1 MNKCVVGQ
9 IRPSQL
15 LWTYGPGSLID
26 LPNLS
31 VITMGLDMWREID
44 CPIIDEPRLLRAVQK
59 AMGKQV
65 ESLRM
70 PPTINEEDINPY
82 SIEALQGVP
91 VKPFPRWLRCVK
103 CGLLAEYDSGLFE
116 IKEDRYKRPEHTHFV
131 HKNCPHGN
139 DVDAVPARF
148 LLACPHGHVDDFP
161 WRWFVHGGA
170 TDCRESLHFF
180 ERGASLQ
187 TENLWVKCEC
197 GAAKSLVFA
206 FGKDAKHN
214 LPGCRGRHPQLD
226 KFEDCK
232 EQPRTILL
240 GASNG
245 WFPIYLSALAIPT
258 QNSLEEEVIEK
269 FWDSIRELSDKTTFT
284 IVISA
289 LKVQNPEI
297 KSCNIDDLW
306 CAFEKKKNGH
316 SASKEEYDLKMP
328 EWKVLSSKKPVQ
340 ERPHFVT
347 SKVDVPADFIDKLS
361 EVLLLERLRQVNA
374 LIGYTRIEA
383 SSDMAESEEKIPRGP
398 ISKEAPTWV
407 PACEVHGEGIFIRF
421 DEEVLHDW
429 EKQPAVISRND
440 FLFRGHQSWRVAR
453 KLDPC
458 EEYPGVRF
466 IMLHTF
472 AHLIIR
478 EFALEC
484 GYNAASIQERIY
496 AKKESAVGPMAG
508 VLLYTASPDSDG
520 TLGGLVNLGRPE
532 SLNRVIKKALMRAR
546 ICSSDPLCSSHN
558 PGSDRSLHG
567 AACHACSFAAETSCE
582 IGNKYLDRCLVIPT
596 IENGDA
602 AFFSDIEKYAK

>member
-1 MNKCVVGQ
+1 M
-9 IRPSQL
+9 
-15 LWTYGPGSLID
+15 
-26 LPNLS
+26 
-31 VITMGLDMWREID
+31 
-44 CPIIDEPRLLRAVQK
+44 
-59 AMGKQV
+59 
-65 ESLRM
+65 
-70 PPTINEEDINPY
+70 
-82 SIEALQGVP
+82 
-91 VKPFPRWLRCVK
+91 K

-116 IKEDRYKRPEHTHFV
+116 IKEDYYKRPEHTHFV

-139 DVDAVPARF
+139 EVDAVPARF
-148 LLACPHGHVDDFP
+148 LLACSHGHVDDFP
-161 WRWFVHGGA
+161 WRWFVHGGN
-170 TDCRESLHFF
+170 TNCKESLHFF

-226 KFEDCK
+226 KFEKCN

-258 QNSLEEEVIEK
+258 QKSLEEEIVEK
-269 FWDSIRELSDKTTFT
+269 YWDSLRELNDENNFK
-284 IVISA
+284 IVINA
-289 LKVQNPEI
+289 LKSLNPEI
-297 KSCNIDDLW
+297 KSCNTDDLW
-306 CAFEKKKNGH
+306 EALKKEKSGP
-316 SASKEEYDLKMP
+316 SASNEEYDLKTP

-347 SKVDVPADFIDKLS
+347 TKTKVPADFTDKIS

-383 SSDMAESEEKIPRGP
+383 SSDMSEAEERIPRGP
-398 ISKEAPTWV
+398 ISKEPPTWV

-421 DEEVLHDW
+421 NEEELISW
-429 EKQPAVISRND
+429 EKLPSVIARNEL
-440 FLFRGHQSWRVAR
+440 LFNGHRSWRIAR
-453 KLDPC
+453 KMEPT
-458 EEYPGVRF
+458 EEYPGARF

-478 EFALEC
+478 EFSLEC

-496 AKKESAVGPMAG
+496 AKTKSPVGPMAG
-508 VLLYTASPDSDG
+508 VLLYTAASDSDG
-520 TLGGLVNLGRPE
+520 TLGGLVNLGKPE
-532 SLNRVIKKALMRAR
+532 ALNRIIKKALMRAR

-558 PGSDRSLHG
+558 PSSDRSLHG

-582 IGNKYLDRCLVIPT
+582 IGNRYLDRSLVIPT
-596 IENGDA
+596 IDNSDA